1 MSYYPKSQIKPN
13 LYTNGNEF
21 VYITNKNVFYVGYY
35 YEISTGKKF
44 TGRNPNNGEGIE
56 ILPANTQVLKT
67 SLDYDIPPPALP
79 NTQPNSDVIDLV
91 GLDLGED
98 DDITPYNNEI
108 IFDYPPTADFK
119 RRLLPSPYNS
129 TPTQKEKQIGEYR
142 RYFAKK
148 GNELLYIEINK
159 DTYTKFI
166 NQDPSIAL
174 ELYEVKYFPFSL
186 RSTGTNINLA
196 AIIER
201 KDKWFGFS
209 QFIQNLS

>member
-21 VYITNKNVFYVGYY
+21 VYITNKDLFYVGYF

-44 TGRNPNNGEGIE
+44 TGRNPTNGGGIE

-67 SLDYDIPPPALP
+67 SLDYDIPPPTLP
-79 NTQPNSDVIDLV
+79 NTQPNSNVIDLV

-119 RRLLPSPYNS
+119 RRLLPSPYIS
-129 TPTQKEKQIGEYR
+129 TPTLNQNQIGEYT

-148 GNELLYIEINK
+148 RNELIYIEISK
-159 DTYTKFI
+159 DTYNKFI
-166 NQDPSIAL
+166 NQDPNVAFD
-174 ELYEVKYFPFSL
+174 LYEVTLIPWSISDVSSNFQILSL
-186 RSTGTNINLA
+186 TEKQLN
-196 AIIER
+196 
-201 KDKWFGFS
+201 WYGFS
-209 QFIQNLS
+209 QFIERIS